1 MSLNRTRFYFMGAD
15 TVGFD
20 YYHGMPIDYPS
31 GAAEI
36 TATANTAANPDG
48 VGVEMQRMTVP
59 ERPVN
64 INGYIIALPSAPCR
78 RQLERA
84 FAPLAKGRLWAVTE
98 GRWKF
103 WLDCVSAGFAIE
115 GAQKFPRFQV
125 QLLAAYPYWQAEE
138 ARVVTVTAAGTRG
151 QTAAEIITDVPALF
165 TLRIAAAGGGA
176 SGLRLAAGGA
186 WLGYGGDLADGE
198 MLTVSADAAG
208 RVSADVD
215 GQSVVGL
222 ISGEL
227 KKLTAGAQVLTLTAQ
242 SNAGVLTATISYKE
256 ARAGV

>member
-1 MSLNRTRFYFMGAD
+1 MSLNRTRFYFVGAE

-36 TATANTAANPDG
+36 TATASTAENPDG
-48 VGVEMQRMTVP
+48 VGVEMQRMTVL

-64 INGYIIALPSAPCR
+64 INGYIIALPSASCR
-78 RQLERA
+78 RKLERA
-84 FAPLAKGRLWAVTE
+84 FVPLAKGRLWAVTE
-98 GRWKF
+98 DRRKF
-103 WLDCVSAGFAIE
+103 WLDCVSAGIAIE
-115 GAQKFPRFQV
+115 GARKFPRFQV

-138 ARVVTVTAAGTRG
+138 TRTVTVTASGTRG
-151 QTAAEIITDVPALF
+151 QTAAEIVTDVPALF
-165 TLRIAAAGGGA
+165 TLQITAADGGA
-176 SGLRLAAGGA
+176 SGLRLAAGDA
-186 WLGYGGDLADGE
+186 WIDYGGDLASGE
-198 MLTVSADAAG
+198 VLTVSADAAG

-215 GQSVVGL
+215 GESVIGL

-227 KKLTAGAQVLTLTAQ
+227 KKLPAGVQVLTLTAQ
-242 SNAGVLTATISYKE
+242 SNTGTLTATISYKE